1 MLKLSKEAIQ
11 MLEQVIYLPMVLQI
25 LQRDYQAFEQGTFK
39 LKQPYLKL
47 VEQTI
52 QYVQKELANTKR
64 YLRKNQLQVLRGE
77 RDDLFS
83 EYIFIH
89 QRVQDSRRYSNI
101 RLRNHV
107 EELLSYYLTKAQE
120 ISQCEQ

>member
-1 MLKLSKEAIQ
+1 MLNLSKEAIQ

-25 LQRDYQAFEQGTFK
+25 LQNDSQAFEQGTFK

-52 QYVQKELANTKR
+52 NYVQKELKEAKS
-64 YLRKNQLQVLRGE
+64 YLRQNQLQVFRGE

-83 EYIFIH
+83 EYIFM
-89 QRVQDSRRYSNI
+89 RKRAQDSRRYSNI

-107 EELLSYYLTKAQE
+107 EDLLSYYLAKAQE
-120 ISQCEQ
+120 ISHCEQ

>member
-83 EYIFIH
+83 EYIFMH

>member
-83 EYIFIH
+83 EYIFMH

-107 EELLSYYLTKAQE
+107 EELLSYYLAKAQE

>member
-107 EELLSYYLTKAQE
+107 EELLSYYLAKAQE

>member
-1 MLKLSKEAIQ
+1 MLNLSKEAIQ

-25 LQRDYQAFEQGTFK
+25 LQNDCRAFEQGAFK

-47 VEQTI
+47 IDQTI
-52 QYVQKELANTKR
+52 KYVQKELTDAKK
-64 YLRKNQLQVLRGE
+64 YLRQNQLQVFRGE

-83 EYIFIH
+83 EYIFI
-89 QRVQDSRRYSNI
+89 RKRTQDSRRYSNI

-107 EELLSYYLTKAQE
+107 EDLLSYYLAKAQE
-120 ISQCEQ
+120 ISHCEH

>member
-1 MLKLSKEAIQ
+1 MLNLSKEAIQ

-25 LQRDYQAFEQGTFK
+25 LQNDSRAFEQGTFK

-47 VEQTI
+47 VKQTVK
-52 QYVQKELANTKR
+52 YVQKELTDAKS
-64 YLRKNQLQVLRGE
+64 YLRQNQLQVFRGE

-83 EYIFIH
+83 EYIFM
-89 QRVQDSRRYSNI
+89 RKRAQDSRRYSNI

-107 EELLSYYLTKAQE
+107 EDLLSYYLAKAQE
-120 ISQCEQ
+120 ISHCEQ